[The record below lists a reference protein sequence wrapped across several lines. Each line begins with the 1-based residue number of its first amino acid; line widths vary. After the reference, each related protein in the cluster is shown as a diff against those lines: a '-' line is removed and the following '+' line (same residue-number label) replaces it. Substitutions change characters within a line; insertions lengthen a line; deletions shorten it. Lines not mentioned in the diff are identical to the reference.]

1 MMHSNKMVCCLK
13 ASGKVLRETQTP
25 DETQVFLPFGQ
36 EYSILLKN
44 LNSKRALVNVTIDGE
59 SVVDGS
65 LVVPA
70 NGEFELERFVK
81 DMNKGNRFKFIQRT
95 EAIENH
101 RGIKIDDG
109 LIRVSFKYEKLVPMY
124 NTLGFSPYICK
135 GIDNI
140 TLTNYTT
147 TSYDSSTPVSLQSI
161 QCSAQLTASVNSAGV
176 TAPGSISNQQFRTV
190 SSFLTEDEEFV
201 IVLHLLG
208 ETPQGKVVKAP
219 VTVKHRQK
227 CTMCGHKN
235 RAPAKFC
242 VECGTA
248 LTVI

>member
-95 EAIENH
+95 EAIGNH

-109 LIRVSFKYEKLVPMY
+109 LIRISFKYEKPVPVY
-124 NTLGFSPYICK
+124 NMPGFSPYICK

-147 TSYDSSTPVSLQSI
+147 TSYDSSSFRNALTKSSFRPVCLY
-161 QCSAQLTASVNSAGV
+161 
-176 TAPGSISNQQFRTV
+176 V
-190 SSFLTEDEEFV
+190 SSGFLS
-201 IVLHLLG
+201 
-208 ETPQGKVVKAP
+208 
-219 VTVKHRQK
+219 
-227 CTMCGHKN
+227 
-235 RAPAKFC
+235 
-242 VECGTA
+242 
-248 LTVI
+248 